1 MGWRL
6 ALSGPGWAT
15 EGYTSV
21 DGRTK
26 RRGGMKPRVQ
36 PGPAVMIEQTVREL
50 LDEKVVLD
58 IEGIDRLYLNLYQPM
73 LQTGG
78 GVATFFKG
86 HRGAKV
92 ASTVLM
98 APMSHAFVKSIQ
110 DFATREGVEIVP
122 FAPHQRKDDVT
133 QQRLANF
140 SRPEGVLYIGKAQER
155 FASFR
160 VIKKISEHTGQPY
173 PWLTR
178 SAVMCNHYYFYLVDA
193 DFGPLFIKF
202 ASYFPYT
209 ARVCLNGHEYA
220 KRQLTKEGIAFEAL
234 DNGVLS
240 CADPVRLQQ
249 ILTELTETK
258 IAALVAKWRARL
270 PDPFTAADHAAGFNP
285 QLSILQAEFSRTQV
299 FDRPLSGRHLFEEVI
314 RENLDL
320 GRPEKV
326 SLIFNRRI
334 TKRTPG
340 TFHTRVITQGVI
352 PSLHVSYKSSKIK
365 QYFKEGRALRTETT
379 INNTRDVGIGR
390 NLNNLPALRA
400 IGFAANRRLLDV
412 ETIAQDCFLAEGVFD
427 QVTQPQV
434 VAGQRAAGLHFD
446 DPRVL
451 ALFTTLCLF
460 LTQPDGFRHAS
471 LRDWMAQALG
481 VPIAAYSTG
490 RMTYDLR
497 RLRLHGLI
505 ERIPQSHRYRVTDL
519 GLRVA
524 LFFTK
529 VHSRILRPGLSQL
542 FDGCPKA
549 PHRPIATAMGRL
561 QQAFTDLF
569 DQAKLAPLQT

>member
-1 MGWRL
+1 
-6 ALSGPGWAT
+6 
-15 EGYTSV
+15 
-21 DGRTK
+21 
-26 RRGGMKPRVQ
+26 
-36 PGPAVMIEQTVREL
+36 MIEQTVGEL
-50 LDEKVVLD
+50 LKDHVTLD
-58 IEGIDRLYLNLYQPM
+58 LEGIDRLYLNLYQPR

-98 APMSHAFVKSIQ
+98 APISRDFVKAIHAFAK
-110 DFATREGVEIVP
+110 REGVDIVP
-122 FAPHQRKDDVT
+122 FAKGQRKDEVT
-133 QQRLANF
+133 RQRLKDF
-140 SRPEGVLYIGKAQER
+140 SRPEGVSYIGTAQER

-160 VIKKISEHTGQPY
+160 MIKRRSVHTGQSY
-173 PWLTR
+173 PWFTR
-178 SAVMCNHYYFYLVDA
+178 GTVMCNHYYFYLVDE

-202 ASYFPYT
+202 CSYFPYT
-209 ARVCLNGHEYA
+209 ARVCLNGHEYV
-220 KRQLTKEGIAFEAL
+220 KRQLAKEGIAFEAL
-234 DNGVLS
+234 DNGLLT
-240 CADPVRLQQ
+240 CAEPDRAQQ
-249 ILTELTETK
+249 LLDDLTEEK
-258 IAALVAKWRARL
+258 IAALVAKWLGRL
-270 PDPFTAADHAAGFNP
+270 PDPFTAADRAAGYNF
-285 QLSILQAEFSRTQV
+285 QLSILQAEFARTQV
-299 FDRPLSGRHLFEEVI
+299 FDRPLAGRHLFEAVI

-379 INNTRDVGIGR
+379 INNTHDFRLGR

-400 IGFAANRRLLDV
+400 IGFAANRRLLEV
-412 ETIAQDCFLAEGVFD
+412 ETISQDCLLAEGVFD

-451 ALFTTLCLF
+451 ALFTALSLF
-460 LTQPDGFRHAS
+460 LTLPEGFRHAT
-471 LRDWMAQALG
+471 LRTWMAQALG
-481 VPIAAYSTG
+481 SAEDAYSAG

-505 ERIPQSHRYRVTDL
+505 ERIPHSHRYRVTQL

-549 PHRPIATAMGRL
+549 PNRPIATAIGRL
-561 QQAFTDLF
+561 QQVLADLF
-569 DQAKLAPLQT
+569 AQAKLAPVQI

>member
-1 MGWRL
+1 
-6 ALSGPGWAT
+6 
-15 EGYTSV
+15 
-21 DGRTK
+21 
-26 RRGGMKPRVQ
+26 
-36 PGPAVMIEQTVREL
+36 MIGQTVREVL
-50 LDEKVVLD
+50 EGKVVLD

-92 ASTVLM
+92 ASTTLM
-98 APMSHAFVKSIQ
+98 APMTHTFVKAIH
-110 DFATREGVEIVP
+110 DFAQHEGVEIVA
-122 FAPHQRKDDVT
+122 FDKGQRKDEVT
-133 QQRLANF
+133 RERLKTFDA
-140 SRPEGVLYIGKAQER
+140 SEGVLYIGTAQER
-155 FASFR
+155 FATFR
-160 VIKKISEHTGQPY
+160 VTKKISVHTGQPY

-178 SAVMCNHYYFYLVDA
+178 STVMCNHDYFYRVDE

-220 KRQLTKEGIAFEAL
+220 KRQLAKEGIAFEAL

-249 ILTELTETK
+249 ILDELDETK
-258 IAALVAKWRARL
+258 IEAMVRKWLSRL

-285 QLSILQAEFSRTQV
+285 KLSILQAEFSRTQV
-299 FDRPLSGRHLFEEVI
+299 FDRPLSGRHLFEEII
-314 RENLDL
+314 RENIDL
-320 GRPEKV
+320 GRPSKV

-334 TKRTPG
+334 NKRTPG
-340 TFHTRVITQGVI
+340 TFHTRVVTQGVI
-352 PSLHVSYKSSKIK
+352 PSLHVSYKLSKIK

-379 INNTRDVGIGR
+379 INNTHDFGVGR
-390 NLNNLPALRA
+390 SLTNLPALRA
-400 IGFAANRRLLDV
+400 IGFNANRRLLEV
-412 ETIAQDCFLAEGVFD
+412 ETLSQDCTLAEGLFD
-427 QVTQPQV
+427 QVTHPQICNDQR
-434 VAGQRAAGLHFD
+434 VAGLRFD
-446 DPRVL
+446 DARVL
-451 ALFTTLCLF
+451 ALLQVLCLF
-460 LTQPDGFRHAS
+460 LGLPEGFRNAS
-471 LRDWMAQALG
+471 MRDWMAQALA
-481 VPIAAYSTG
+481 VPVDAYSPG

-505 ERIPQSHRYRVTDL
+505 ERIPHSHRYEVTDL
-519 GLRVA
+519 GIRVA

-549 PHRPIATAMGRL
+549 PNRPVAAAMRRL
-561 QQAFTDLF
+561 EQALAALF
-569 DQAKLAPLQT
+569 DQAKLEPCKI

>member
-1 MGWRL
+1 MREVL
-6 ALSGPGWAT
+6 
-15 EGYTSV
+15 EG
-21 DGRTK
+21 
-26 RRGGMKPRVQ
+26 
-36 PGPAVMIEQTVREL
+36 
-50 LDEKVVLD
+50 KVVLD
-58 IEGIDRLYLNLYQPM
+58 VEGIDRLYLNLYQPM

-92 ASTVLM
+92 ASTTLM
-98 APMSHAFVKSIQ
+98 APMTHTFVKAIH
-110 DFATREGVEIVP
+110 DFAQHEGVEIVA
-122 FAPHQRKDDVT
+122 FDKGQRKDEVT
-133 QQRLANF
+133 RERLKTFDAA
-140 SRPEGVLYIGKAQER
+140 EGVLYIGTAQER
-155 FASFR
+155 FATFR
-160 VIKKISEHTGQPY
+160 VTKKISVHTGQPY

-178 SAVMCNHYYFYLVDA
+178 STVMCNHDYFYRVDE

-220 KRQLTKEGIAFEAL
+220 KRQLAKEGIAFEAL

-249 ILTELTETK
+249 ILDELDETK
-258 IAALVAKWRARL
+258 IEALVRKWLSRL

-285 QLSILQAEFSRTQV
+285 KLSILQAEFSRTQM
-299 FDRPLSGRHLFEEVI
+299 FDRPLSGRHLFEEII

-320 GRPEKV
+320 GRPSKV

-334 TKRTPG
+334 NKRTPG
-340 TFHTRVITQGVI
+340 TFHTRVVTQGVI
-352 PSLHVSYKSSKIK
+352 PSLHVSYKLSKIK

-379 INNTRDVGIGR
+379 INNTHDFGVGR
-390 NLNNLPALRA
+390 SLTNLPALRA
-400 IGFAANRRLLDV
+400 IGFNANRRLLEV
-412 ETIAQDCFLAEGVFD
+412 ETLSQDCTLAEGLFD
-427 QVTQPQV
+427 QVTHPQICNDQR
-434 VAGQRAAGLHFD
+434 VAGLRFD
-446 DPRVL
+446 DARVL
-451 ALFTTLCLF
+451 ALLQVLCLF
-460 LTQPDGFRHAS
+460 LGLPEGFRNAS
-471 LRDWMAQALG
+471 MRDWMAQALA
-481 VPIAAYSTG
+481 VPVDAYSPG

-505 ERIPQSHRYRVTDL
+505 ERIPHSHRYQVTDL
-519 GLRVA
+519 GIRVA

-549 PHRPIATAMGRL
+549 PNRPVAAAMRRL
-561 QQAFTDLF
+561 EQALAALF
-569 DQAKLAPLQT
+569 DQAKLEPCKI